1 VLNIAGHVLGKTLCA
16 ASTSAENLRRWAM
29 TDFTGFLKKKKKKTG
44 SDFEIPPEFPRWE
57 HMQDYLT
64 PMTSNAEV
72 FSDLP
77 QPQDSFLDNEILVSF
92 LVDKF

>member
-1 VLNIAGHVLGKTLCA
+1 MCNVYVGRE
-16 ASTSAENLRRWAM
+16 SEAM
-29 TDFTGFLKKKKKKTG
+29 GNDKLHWLSKEKKKNTG
-44 SDFEIPPEFPRWE
+44 SHFEIPPEFPRWE

-77 QPQDSFLDNEILVSF
+77 QPQDSFLDNKILVSF

>member
-1 VLNIAGHVLGKTLCA
+1 MCSVYVGRESEAKGNDRLYWLSK
-16 ASTSAENLRRWAM
+16 E
-29 TDFTGFLKKKKKKTG
+29 KKKKKTG